1 MRLIVISIRDDGI
14 TVMGHSGYAPPGVDI
29 VCAAVS
35 VLTETLIRALAE
47 EGGAAEIRLG
57 DGRANVTFGKL
68 SERAKGYAAFFAR
81 GAAGVAEA
89 YPRYVRLCDLRNG
102 GDANDGHA
110 LETARDAAAVV
121 CTAERR

>member
-1 MRLIVISIRDDGI
+1 MIVISIRDDGI
-14 TVMGHSGYAPPGVDI
+14 SVAGHSGYAPPGQDI

-35 VLTETLIRALAE
+35 VLTETLIRALAAE
-47 EGGAAEIRLG
+47 GAAAEARLE

-89 YPRYVRLCDLRNG
+89 YPQYVKLCDF
-102 GDANDGHA
+102 
-110 LETARDAAAVV
+110 
-121 CTAERR
+121 ERGRRCE